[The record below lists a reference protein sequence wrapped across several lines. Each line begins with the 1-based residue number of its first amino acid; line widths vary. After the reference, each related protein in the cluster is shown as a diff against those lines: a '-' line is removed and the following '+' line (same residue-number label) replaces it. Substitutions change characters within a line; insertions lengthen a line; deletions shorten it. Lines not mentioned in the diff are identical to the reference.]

1 MSDGSMPNRH
11 IDVEPLFS
19 HAPLSPELA
28 SQVYR
33 AWQEIPGLGGIVTFF
48 GQVRADE
55 HENGTVT
62 AIDFT
67 AHEEMAVRAVREL
80 AEEVAEEAADPLFYA
95 FIRHRLGHVPVGGY
109 PVVIVVGTGHRDR
122 AYAASRRL
130 IDGLKERAPIF
141 GREILDAGGHVWK
154 QA

>member
-1 MSDGSMPNRH
+1 MRNRH

-19 HAPLSPELA
+19 HEPLSPELA

-33 AWQEIPGLGGIVTFF
+33 TWQEAPGLGGIVTFI
-48 GQVRADE
+48 GQVRGDAHDR
-55 HENGTVT
+55 GTVT
-62 AIDFT
+62 GIEFT
-67 AHEEMAVRAVREL
+67 AYEEMAVRAVRDL

-141 GREILDAGGHVWK
+141 GREILDAGGHRWK
-154 QA
+154 QG